1 MNEADSS
8 SKEFPKNYIERIL
21 FCNELDCDLSYRLS
35 GKSTYHEYTEDDVWN
50 EEFLDDIYS
59 ICGEI
64 LNFTNTYGDL
74 ENKSYYGKKIVSI
87 DIETTTWFPKA
98 REGFVNIL
106 GMSVLD
112 LREQTDSQCKLIL
125 HQSFNM
131 LRKKEKA
138 PHLIHLARKFIDDAD
153 VMLVFNRSFDINIL
167 ETIID
172 NFCID
177 CQFPETIIDL
187 KRKYRSLAQLEEH
200 LMKQVNFQ
208 RVNSEKGSYPDYY
221 KLFKGRGSKG
231 VNKQIEPIG
240 CYNLMDTLSPLYAFL
255 LLD

>member
-1 MNEADSS
+1 MISCE
-8 SKEFPKNYIERIL
+8 
-21 FCNELDCDLSYRLS
+21 ELGCDLNYRLS
-35 GKSTYHEYTEDDVWN
+35 GKSTYNEYSDDDIWD
-50 EEFLDDIYS
+50 ETYLEDIYS
-59 ICGEI
+59 ICGDI
-64 LNFTNTYGDL
+64 LDFTNSCNAL
-74 ENKSYYGKKIVSI
+74 EHKSYFGKKIVSI

-112 LREQTDSQCKLIL
+112 LREPTNGDCRLVL

-138 PHLIHLARKFIDDAD
+138 EHLIHLAQEFIDDAD
-153 VMLVFNRSFDINIL
+153 IMLVFNRSFDINIL
-167 ETIID
+167 ETVID

-177 CQFPETIIDL
+177 CQFPETIVDL
-187 KRKYRSLAQLEEH
+187 KRYYKSLAQLEDH

-255 LLD
+255 LLG